1 LNPQLDSYTPITNYF
16 EEEMK
21 MVRILFI
28 DDEIL
33 YHKMISKTL
42 EPLGYHVDTASS
54 GKEGMK
60 KVSEIHPDLII
71 TDVMMPDMSGYDI
84 TRTLR
89 RDARFSYIPIMVLT
103 A

>member
-1 LNPQLDSYTPITNYF
+1 
-16 EEEMK
+16 MAK
-21 MVRILFI
+21 ILFI

-33 YHKMISKTL
+33 YYKMISKTL

-89 RDARFSYIPIMVLT
+89 QDARFSYIPIMVLT